1 MAHCKR
7 HSTSFVQSQQFGGAQ
22 CGACEHLR
30 LGHAGSNELRHGA
43 RQVVLRIAADVPIVL
58 IGRDRVGEEAF
69 GDRDVSDLKA
79 ERTHAVTGSN
89 NTPRASH
96 PRRLI

>member
-7 HSTSFVQSQQFGGAQ
+7 HSTSSVQSQQFGGAQ

-58 IGRDRVGEEAF
+58 IGRDRVWEEAF
-69 GDRDVSDLKA
+69 GLPKRIA
-79 ERTHAVTGSN
+79 EE
-89 NTPRASH
+89 
-96 PRRLI
+96 RRRGVGGGNR